1 MKNLHLIPT
10 DKPSR
15 LYKIENKLGLLE
27 EPNRNFLAK
36 NQHIYITS
44 DEEIKEGDWCYA
56 ILSKQVFKNANPNL
70 KSEDKK
76 KIILTTDQ
84 DLIADGVQD
93 IHDKFLE
100 WFIQNPSCESV
111 DLDTF
116 SMGDKVLYNVVF
128 PKEEPKQ
135 YTNEELEGFEDF
147 KKLIKPKQET
157 LEPIVYNIGD
167 NIRIINPTENQP
179 KLFTTHKV
187 DNNFG
192 VVYYYQLDGKEES
205 IGFSYIKKEE
215 PKQFK
220 KNGGVKMTIAQ
231 QLNITTFPFEIKDNE
246 GRKIYREESDGC
258 WVKFEYNQNGN
269 LVYYENSNGDWT
281 KWEHDRDGNRVYFEH
296 SDGTIIDNRP
306 KPETTI
312 LDIEP
317 NTLIFH
323 SGNETEPIL
332 KLCQNGDIFIK
343 GKLVENDLEVVEG
356 MREFLEK
363 ANSKGGDK

>member
-15 LYKIENKLGLLE
+15 VYKHLGRELKHTVRYFEQKGLLCI
-27 EPNRNFLAK
+27 
-36 NQHIYITS
+36 NQNIYITS

-84 DLIADGVQD
+84 DLIADGVQAID
-93 IHDKFLE
+93 DTFLE
-100 WFIQNPSCESV
+100 WFVKNPSCDNVEV
-111 DLDTF
+111 DKNWNYPLDK
-116 SMGDKVLYNVVF
+116 SWEYKLRII
-128 PKEEPKQ
+128 PQEEPKQ

-220 KNGGVKMTIAQ
+220 KNGGIKMTIAQ
-231 QLNITTFPFEIKDNE
+231 QLNITTFPFEIMDNQ
-246 GRKIYREESDGC
+246 GRLIYFEESYGY
-258 WVKFEYNQNGN
+258 WEKAEYDQNGN
-269 LVYYENSNGDWT
+269 QIYYENSNG
-281 KWEHDRDGNRVYFEH
+281 R
-296 SDGTIIDNRP
+296 IIDNRP

>member
-15 LYKIENKLGLLE
+15 VYKHLGRELKHTVRYFEQKGLLCI
-27 EPNRNFLAK
+27 
-36 NQHIYITS
+36 NQNIYITS

-84 DLIADGVQD
+84 DLIADGVQAID
-93 IHDKFLE
+93 DTFLE
-100 WFIQNPSCESV
+100 WFVKNPSCDNVEV
-111 DLDTF
+111 DKNWNYPLDK
-116 SMGDKVLYNVVF
+116 SWEYKLRII
-128 PKEEPKQ
+128 PQEEPKQ

-215 PKQFK
+215 PKQETLEEFINSQPYYGNCTTEYLEGIEEGAKWQAKRMYTEEQVK
-220 KNGGVKMTIAQ
+220 KAYEYGSNASLGVSKTN
-231 QLNITTFPFEIKDNE
+231 LIK
-246 GRKIYREESDGC
+246 S
-258 WVKFEYNQNGN
+258 
-269 LVYYENSNGDWT
+269 
-281 KWEHDRDGNRVYFEH
+281 
-296 SDGTIIDNRP
+296 
-306 KPETTI
+306 
-312 LDIEP
+312 
-317 NTLIFH
+317 
-323 SGNETEPIL
+323 L
-332 KLCQNGDIFIK
+332 KL
-343 GKLVENDLEVVEG
+343 
-356 MREFLEK
+356 
-363 ANSKGGDK
+363 GGDK

>member
-15 LYKIENKLGLLE
+15 LYEDVDCDLRLGYDFIHRQGMLQ
-27 EPNRNFLAK
+27 

-84 DLIADGVQD
+84 DLIEDGVQAID
-93 IHDKFLE
+93 DEFLE
-100 WFIQNPSCESV
+100 WFVENTSCEKV

-116 SMGDKVLYNVVF
+116 SMGDRVLYNVVF
-128 PKEEPKQ
+128 PQEE
-135 YTNEELEGFEDF
+135 
-147 KKLIKPKQET
+147 PKQET

-220 KNGGVKMTIAQ
+220 KNGGVKMTISQ

-269 LVYYENSNGDWT
+269 LIYYEHSNGDWT

-306 KPETTI
+306 NPEITI

-323 SGNETEPIL
+323 SGNETEPTI

-356 MREFLEK
+356 MREFLK
-363 ANSKGGDK
+363 KSNSNGGDK

>member
-1 MKNLHLIPT
+1 MKNLYILPT

-44 DEEIKEGDWCYA
+44 DEITGFENNIWVISGTRVWLWQSTMA
-56 ILSKQVFKNANPNL
+56 LVFN
-70 KSEDKK
+70 DKPR

-84 DLIADGVQD
+84 DLIEDGVQD
-93 IHDKFLE
+93 IDDEFLE
-100 WFIQNPSCESV
+100 WFVENPSCESV
-111 DLDTF
+111 EVDKNWNYPLDK
-116 SMGDKVLYNVVF
+116 SWEYKLRII
-128 PKEEPKQ
+128 PQEKPKQ
-135 YTNEELEGFEDF
+135 YTNEELERFEDF

-167 NIRIINPTENQP
+167 NIRIINPNENQP

-220 KNGGVKMTIAQ
+220 KNGGVK
-231 QLNITTFPFEIKDNE
+231 
-246 GRKIYREESDGC
+246 
-258 WVKFEYNQNGN
+258 
-269 LVYYENSNGDWT
+269 
-281 KWEHDRDGNRVYFEH
+281 
-296 SDGTIIDNRP
+296 
-306 KPETTI
+306 
-312 LDIEP
+312 
-317 NTLIFH
+317 
-323 SGNETEPIL
+323 
-332 KLCQNGDIFIK
+332 
-343 GKLVENDLEVVEG
+343 
-356 MREFLEK
+356 
-363 ANSKGGDK
+363 